1 MVRQSSGAKITAPF
15 HFTAQNWQETA
26 ANIMKRASVG
36 FKGQCLINPNI
47 ELHTKVTYS
56 NEEQKI

>member
-1 MVRQSSGAKITAPF
+1 MVHQSSGAKITAPF

-36 FKGQCLINPNI
+36 LKRTMSNYPKYITLYKGDLQ
-47 ELHTKVTYS
+47 
-56 NEEQKI
+56 Q

>member
-47 ELHTKVTYS
+47 ELHIKGDL
-56 NEEQKI
+56 QQ